1 MAAQEELAVTRQS
14 PNGAGPA
21 EGRDCWQL
29 RVSGRVC
36 WRVVELDREN
46 RELRR
51 AVEILRAKVRANNN
65 RRQRV

>member
-1 MAAQEELAVTRQS
+1 MAMQS
-14 PNGAGPA
+14 PNGTGPA
-21 EGRDCWQL
+21 EGRDCWQV

-36 WRVVELDREN
+36 WRVIELEREN

-51 AVEILRAKVRANNN
+51 AVEVLRAKVRANNN